1 MSNQPSKLSPS
12 KSVPKPHSVIQ
23 RSRGNA
29 RTIVRKSAGGDDL
42 SLRKLSYFSIGC
54 RVCDYDLSARH
65 RSDLPPIGRKENS
78 NWFGRVSSGLQLCHR
93 TIKYRLSGSLGALF
107 TSRWHSW
114 EGFKGKRKRCVVISS
129 LTSLPRECCEK
140 ARLIYNRLIQTFIRT
155 LRLPPT
161 EYSKGSKHNHQY

>member
-29 RTIVRKSAGGDDL
+29 RTIVRKRAGGDDL
-42 SLRKLSYFSIGC
+42 SLRKLSYFSIGR

-78 NWFGRVSSGLQLCHR
+78 NWFGMFRVSGLQLCHR
-93 TIKYRLSGSLGALF
+93 TIEYRLAVHFAVAQLGGL
-107 TSRWHSW
+107 
-114 EGFKGKRKRCVVISS
+114 
-129 LTSLPRECCEK
+129 
-140 ARLIYNRLIQTFIRT
+140 
-155 LRLPPT
+155 
-161 EYSKGSKHNHQY
+161 